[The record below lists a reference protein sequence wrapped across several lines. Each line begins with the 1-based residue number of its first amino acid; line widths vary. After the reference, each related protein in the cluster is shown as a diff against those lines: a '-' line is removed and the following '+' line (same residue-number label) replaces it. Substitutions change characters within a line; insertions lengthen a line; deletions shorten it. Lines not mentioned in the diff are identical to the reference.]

1 MSLGVGEDLYTSPR
15 KRKDRSYARQV
26 LRAECEDIYFLGKVY
41 LDVIVR
47 KLCKVMQMQRRI
59 D

>member
-1 MSLGVGEDLYTSPR
+1 VGEDLYTSPR